1 MIYQGSWIYAYS
13 QALIARHIIDT
24 IRCNYINGN
33 VIQISQSLTDV
44 LTDKLCL
51 QAWAAACLQITWLM
65 YRSTYKTINHAV
77 IGYLN
82 FRGMQSRYSYVP
94 LVMNSD

>member
-13 QALIARHIIDT
+13 QALIARHIIHT

-33 VIQISQSLTDV
+33 VIQIFQSLTDV
-44 LTDKLCL
+44 LADKLFL

-65 YRSTYKTINHAV
+65 YRSACKTTNHAV
-77 IGYLN
+77 VGYHN
-82 FRGMQSRYSYVP
+82 FRDMQSRHIYVP